1 MINDYKPIA
10 NDVSANVETQGQ
22 YETDLGVGG
31 VLQHGYLSGVAPSQ
45 KVNKTWRQ
53 SSMMAAALGQ
63 AIGDILQ
70 VDMLDDG
77 DLVTLVARLKSAI
90 LNGSWTT
97 GDVKLTMKTAPD
109 TGWLMCDDGTIGST
123 ASTATHNSDLN
134 KALFLLLW
142 TNVIDTWAP
151 VVTGRGGSALADW
164 NANKKIT
171 MTRMLG
177 RALAIAGAGT
187 GLTSRALGQFLGEE
201 NHLLTVPEMPAHAHV
216 LNDPGHFHLLGTWLS
231 DSGSGS
237 PARLAQLGDGQPTT
251 AAVTGITMNNT
262 GGGTPHNVMQ
272 PSSFLNA
279 MIKL

>member
-10 NDVSANVETQGQ
+10 NDVSANVETQVQ

-31 VLQHGYLSGVAPSQ
+31 VLQHGYQSGVAPSQ
-45 KVNKTWRQ
+45 KVNKTVRQ
-53 SSMMAAALGQ
+53 SSMIAAAVGQ
-63 AIGDILQ
+63 VIGDILG
-70 VDMLDDG
+70 VDVLDDG
-77 DLVTLVARLKSAI
+77 DLPTLVARLKSAM
-90 LNGSWTT
+90 LNGAWST
-97 GDVKLTMKTAPD
+97 GDVKLTMKIVPD
-109 TGWLMCDDGTIGST
+109 AEWLMCDDGTIGST
-123 ASTATHNSDLN
+123 ASTATHNNDLN

-177 RALAIAGAGT
+177 RALAIAGAGVS
-187 GLTSRALGQFLGEE
+187 LTSRALGEFLGEE
-201 NHLLTVPEMPAHAHV
+201 THLLTIPEMPSHGHV

-237 PARLAQLGDGQPTT
+237 PRRLAELGDGQPTT
-251 AAVTGITMNNT
+251 PAVTGITMNPT
-262 GGGTPHNVMQ
+262 GGGLPHNNM
-272 PSSFLNA
+272 PPESFVNA
-279 MIKL
+279 MIKR